1 MYGFCRGLIRRGI
14 ITISA
19 TTTTTAVPYTYYSYQ
34 DQNALHV
41 LIFFTTVLK
50 LAITVIKMVL
60 QLAAALLDGS
70 CLVEF
75 TALVSEFMLQVFRLD
90 MEHYI

>member
-1 MYGFCRGLIRRGI
+1 MFF
-14 ITISA
+14 
-19 TTTTTAVPYTYYSYQ
+19 
-34 DQNALHV
+34 
-41 LIFFTTVLK
+41 FFTTVLK